1 MGIRNLHE
9 FLRKTTPDI
18 YREVS
23 LTEFAFK
30 TIAIDLSIYL
40 CKYKSAFKEKWLDA
54 FLNMMCQLREN
65 DIHFIFI
72 FDSKSPPEK
81 DHEKRMRMQQRERLK
96 MKVKDMRQGI
106 EEFAKTKV
114 LNDFLTQ
121 YIKKK
126 NKTFTSNDELLVY
139 LWEELD
145 RVSGNILD
153 IQGKDFEL
161 LKEVFTILNVPFFW
175 ALSEAEATCAHLC
188 LNGIVDAVM
197 TEDTDILAY
206 GSPLFLHRIN
216 ISTNSICQIKMVD
229 VLRKLDLNYKEFLDF
244 CIMSGT
250 DYNSNIRNIGNER
263 SFKLIREYRSID
275 NIPNLDV
282 SVLNHHRSRE
292 LFINQIDFEL
302 PPNASL
308 LCGHPDQN
316 RLHFFLFNNNC
327 SVDLARIMNAFMTS
341 ESHLQFKS

>member
-9 FLRKTTPDI
+9 FLRRTVPDI
-18 YREVS
+18 YNEVS
-23 LTEFAFK
+23 LSEFAFK

-40 CKYKSAFKEKWLDA
+40 CKYKSAYKERWLDA
-54 FLNMMCQLREN
+54 FLGMMCQLREN

-81 DHEKRMRMQQRERLK
+81 DHEKRMRMQQRERMK
-96 MKVKDMRQGI
+96 MRVKEMRDGI
-106 EEFAKTKV
+106 EEFQRSKT
-114 LNDFLTQ
+114 LNDFLSQ
-121 YIKKK
+121 YLKKK
-126 NKTFTSNDELLVY
+126 NKVFTSDQEMLAY
-139 LWEELD
+139 LWEEAD
-145 RVSGNILD
+145 RMSGNILD

-161 LKEVFTILNVPFFW
+161 LKELFLILNVPFFW
-175 ALSEAEATCAHLC
+175 AFSEAEATCAHLC

-206 GSPLFLHRIN
+206 GCPLFLHRIN
-216 ISTNSICQIKMVD
+216 MATNSICQIRMGD
-229 VLRKLDLNYKEFLDF
+229 VLRKLGLNYREFLDF

-250 DYNSNIRNIGNER
+250 DYNTNIRNIGNER
-263 SFKLIREYRSID
+263 SFKLIREYRTID

-282 SVLNHHRSRE
+282 SVLNHLRVRE

-302 PPNASL
+302 PPDASL

-327 SVDLARIMNAFMTS
+327 GVELSRVMDAFMAS
-341 ESHLQFKS
+341 EARLEFK